1 MVIYGAI
8 KRSLFKKIY
17 IYWHNSLLIFI
28 DMKQQINE
36 IRRMQQLAGLITES
50 QLNEAEKTVSFGPF
64 TNVEWYKVGG
74 ENIITLTVTDSDNF
88 REIENAMDFEG
99 RDYMTDEEISYLN
112 DKVEEIADK
121 MSDYLTSIGIENEI
135 LGVFKPKNE

>member
-1 MVIYGAI
+1 
-8 KRSLFKKIY
+8 
-17 IYWHNSLLIFI
+17 
-28 DMKQQINE
+28 
-36 IRRMQQLAGLITES
+36 MQQLAGLITES

-135 LGVFKPKNE
+135 LDNPIGYGQEIDNLVIDIDVNDFDKLM